1 MKPLVLFVLFVLTS
15 LVGCTGDLVDPWQ
28 LDHDRIIAV
37 RATPPRI
44 PAEATAQLDVLIA
57 NEGERTR
64 TVAPDSIDV
73 VAPSSLASV
82 VAGDIVTAPSETM
95 LAAARTELG
104 LAASAPVPLTL
115 SVTANGFVSTTTM
128 WLGEAADNPPL
139 TGMEIDG
146 AAPGDDLVLPAK
158 TDIPLAVT
166 ADDSVHNVTWLT
178 SCGTMHDF
186 DLSRAYLRIDPDDS
200 QQGELAVVLRDLRGG
215 VSWRVWPVRAGS
227 E

>member
-1 MKPLVLFVLFVLTS
+1 MKALAILTL

-28 LDHDRIIAV
+28 LDHDRIVAV

-57 NEGERTR
+57 NAGAPTR
-64 TVAPDSIDV
+64 TVAPDSIAV

-82 VAGDIVTAPSETM
+82 VAGDTVTAPSEPT
-95 LAAARTELG
+95 LAAARIELG
-104 LAASAPVPLTL
+104 LTASAPVPLAL
-115 SVTANGFVSTTTM
+115 SVTANGFVATTTV

-146 AAPGDDLVLPAK
+146 GAPGDSLVLPAK
-158 TDIPLAVT
+158 TDVPLAVN
-166 ADDSVHNVTWLT
+166 ADDSIDNVTWLT

-186 DLSRAYLRIDPDDS
+186 DLSRAYLHIEADDA
-200 QQGELAVVLRDLRGG
+200 QQGELAVVLRDSRGG
-215 VSWRVWPVRAGS
+215 VSWRVWPVRAAS